1 MSVNERQ
8 LVEDVI
14 GYIDDP
20 LGFVMY
26 AFPWGEKGGPLERYP
41 LGPDEWHI
49 EMFESMA
56 QRIGSNREA
65 LAHNQDLEPILD
77 ATTSGHGIGK
87 SACVAWLI
95 LWLCSTRSVK
105 GVVTANTS
113 TQLEG
118 KTWQEVKKWHAMTIN
133 NHWFKWTATKF
144 ISLLDKLCVVECV
157 SWSVDRTE
165 AFAGLHN
172 EGKCVLLIMDEASAI
187 DDSIFE
193 VSEGALTDGTAE
205 IFWVLF
211 GNPTRNTGRFREC
224 FPPGRFAALWETR
237 SVDSRTV
244 RITNK
249 KQIDKWI
256 KTYGDD
262 SDFVRVRVK
271 GRFPRSA
278 TNQFISGD
286 DARKAMER
294 INEPHA
300 DEEIVIG
307 CDVARFGSN
316 ETIIGVRRGRRLKH
330 SEVYRYQ
337 GLDNVQVSNELIAAV
352 ERCVP
357 RPDAVNIDG
366 AGVGGGVVDI
376 MRSRGYRVNDIQ
388 SGASADRDDFYANK
402 RAEMWGLM
410 KDWLQKGSIPDD
422 EEHFRQLIGPEYGF
436 DKKNRILLE
445 SKEDM
450 VKRGL
455 ESPDIA
461 DMLALTFGVKVASE
475 NVREAMMA
483 QQAQTAIVDY
493 DILDTQF

>member
-8 LVEDVI
+8 LIDDIV

-26 AFPWGEKGGPLERYP
+26 AFPWGEPGTPLEKYP
-41 LGPDEWHI
+41 LGPDDWHV
-49 EMFESMA
+49 EMFTSLTE
-56 QRIGSNREA
+56 RINSNRKA
-65 LAHNQDLEPILD
+65 LASNQDLEPILD

-95 LWLCSTRSVK
+95 IWLCSTRSVK
-105 GVVTANTS
+105 GVVTANTGQ
-113 TQLEG
+113 QLEG
-118 KTWQEVKKWHAMTIN
+118 KTWQELKKWHGLAVN
-133 NHWFKWTATKF
+133 NHWFRWTATKF
-144 ISLLDKLCVVECV
+144 SSLMDKLCVVECV
-157 SWSVDRTE
+157 PWSVEKPE

-172 EGKCVLLIMDEASAI
+172 EGKCVLLLMDEASAI
-187 DDSIFE
+187 DDIIFE
-193 VSEGALTDGTAE
+193 VAEGALTDGTAE

-224 FPPGRFAALWETR
+224 FPPGRFADLWTTR
-237 SVDSRTV
+237 SVDSRSV

-249 KQIDKWI
+249 KQIQKWI
-256 KTYGDD
+256 DTYGDD

-271 GRFPRSA
+271 GQFPRSA

-294 INEPHA
+294 HNEGHA

-316 ETIIGVRRGRRLKH
+316 ETIIGIRRGRRIRK
-330 SEVYRYQ
+330 SEIYRYQ
-337 GLDNVQVSNELIAAV
+337 GLDNVQVSNELIAAI
-352 ERCVP
+352 EKCVP

-388 SGASADRDDFYANK
+388 SGAGANRDDFYANK
-402 RAEMWGLM
+402 RAEMWGEL
-410 KDWLQKGSIPDD
+410 KEWLQTGDIPDD
-422 EEHFRQLIGPEYGF
+422 EEIFRQLIGTEYGF
-436 DKKNRILLE
+436 DKKNRIILE

-455 ESPDIA
+455 ESPDIG
-461 DMLALTFGVKVASE
+461 DMFALTFGVKVASE
-475 NVREAMMA
+475 NVREAMMS
-483 QQAQTAIVDY
+483 QQAHTAIVDY
-493 DILDTQF
+493 DILDTTF